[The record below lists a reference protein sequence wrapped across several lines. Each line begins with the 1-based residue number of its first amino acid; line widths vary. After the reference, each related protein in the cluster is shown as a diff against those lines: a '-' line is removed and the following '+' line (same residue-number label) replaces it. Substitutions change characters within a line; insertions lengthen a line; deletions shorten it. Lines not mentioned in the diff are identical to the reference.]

1 MELPLTEGE
10 TTRQQVC
17 RSGQELRFG
26 QVRFRCLMY
35 LRDFYLTAGYR
46 SKEMDWAEG
55 TSWEVINLQ
64 GRFKF
69 LRLDEVTVGVRVDR
83 EVRQGL
89 DSGPSAGI

>member
-1 MELPLTEGE
+1 
-10 TTRQQVC
+10 
-17 RSGQELRFG
+17 
-26 QVRFRCLMY
+26 
-35 LRDFYLTAGYR
+35 
-46 SKEMDWAEG
+46 MDWAEG